1 MENEFEKTASVPA
14 GQMELKELNSHSD
27 TYVDQQNQMV
37 EKPKRQIFQIEPD
50 LIIYKLFYFGFG
62 GAIGCVFP
70 FLSVYY
76 KQLGF
81 SPNQIGIIS
90 GVRPLIGFM
99 SGPVWGSIADSCRVR
114 KIMMLISTFGWL
126 IFLLGIGFV
135 PPASTTTT
143 KCQLELLHANSTQG
157 LNNTGKNAFNAVYK
171 QLSKSDQDKLLED
184 RGWMFEDSGLL
195 RVFGMVIS
203 LVILGEIVQSPLS
216 ALSDSGCLEHIG
228 IENID
233 KYGLQRCWASFG
245 FGLLSLIVGAVITK
259 TRGPVNV
266 CGIDVTFSDYHV
278 AFYFFGGSMIIVI
291 ISAFMFSFPHEK
303 AAKADNKPKPN
314 IKYTFKLFMNAHYC
328 SWLVCMFIMGV
339 CNGVIWSFLY
349 WHLENLGASQL
360 VIGLGSVINNLAE
373 IITFFFIF
381 PVIRRVGV
389 FPFMVLGILGY
400 IVRFCVFA
408 YIDNP
413 WMILP
418 VEVLQGFTFAGVW
431 CVLTVYFCKAVPME
445 MLGTM
450 QGIIHGV
457 YWGLGSGTGAMIGGL
472 LVQEMGARLTFWIF
486 AGVSGFN
493 LLTFCIVQ
501 KLTRQPQESKY
512 EELSD

>member
-1 MENEFEKTASVPA
+1 MENEKTPVVGAEHTEHPQKDTDDATSTEK
-14 GQMELKELNSHSD
+14 D
-27 TYVDQQNQMV
+27 
-37 EKPKRQIFQIEPD
+37 KPKREIFRFEKD
-50 LIIYKLFYFGFG
+50 LLIYKIFYFGFG

-99 SGPVWGSIADSCRVR
+99 SGPVWGSIADRCRIR

-126 IFLLGIGFV
+126 IFLMGIGFV
-135 PPASTTTT
+135 PPAQITESN
-143 KCQLELLHANSTQG
+143 CQLVAINANAT
-157 LNNTGKNAFNAVYK
+157 LVNNSGHSGKDLFTK
-171 QLSKSDQDKLLED
+171 LSENEKDKLLED
-184 RGWMFEDSGLL
+184 RGWMFVNSDLL

-228 IENID
+228 IENVD
-233 KYGLQRCWASFG
+233 KYGFQRCWASFG
-245 FGLLSLIVGAVITK
+245 FGLLSLVVGAVITR
-259 TRGPVNV
+259 TRSPISV
-266 CGIDVTFSDYHV
+266 CGLSVVLSDYHV
-278 AFYFFGGSMIIVI
+278 AFYSFAGCMVVVI
-291 ISAFMFSFPHEK
+291 ISAFFFSFPHEK
-303 AAKADNKPKPN
+303 AAKADNRPKPN
-314 IKYTFKLFMNAHYC
+314 IRHTFKLFMNAHYC

-339 CNGVIWSFLY
+339 CNGVIWGFLY

-360 VIGLGSVINNLAE
+360 VIGLGSIINNIAE
-373 IITFFFIF
+373 IVTFFFIF
-381 PVIRRVGV
+381 PLIRRLGV
-389 FPFMVLGILGY
+389 RPFMYLGILGY
-400 IVRFCVFA
+400 IARFCVFA
-408 YIDNP
+408 FIDNP
-413 WMILP
+413 WFILP

-431 CVLTVYFCKAVPME
+431 SVLTVYFCNAVPME

-457 YWGLGSGTGAMIGGL
+457 YWGLGSGTGSMIGGV
-472 LVQEMGARLTFWIF
+472 LVDELGAKDTFWIF

-493 LLTFCIVQ
+493 LVTFWIVQ
-501 KLTRQPQESKY
+501 TLTKQPTPSKY